1 VHAGDG
7 SSRVV
12 FPSFRSCCSH
22 HYRNVDQLNRLS
34 IPSRT
39 GLFCLSLLFLL
50 LSASIHT
57 GAQVP
62 DAKEQDLLHGSIFT
76 AQGQPAAEATVE
88 LRDLRG
94 IKIASA
100 LTDGTGGFEI
110 NSGAGPGEYFFL
122 VSSGYQI
129 SYEQVL
135 LAQPGLELSL
145 AMPARVASH
154 APAAGRYV
162 VSAKQLG
169 IPAKARE
176 RLAAAQESFRKL
188 KIDEAEREIDGAL
201 RADPDFAQAFAMRAF
216 VRLAQK
222 DANGAVEAARRAVSL
237 DAEDAESF
245 IALAMS
251 YNSLRE
257 FQEAENAAWR
267 ALSLR
272 PDSWHG
278 RLELAKAWYGQSRFV
293 VALREMDELTQDFP
307 DVHLVR
313 ANVLARLNREQE
325 AAGEF
330 KRFLQQAPEDPRG
343 EQVRRIVARVAGVV
357 PSSAVGP

>member
-1 VHAGDG
+1 MNAGDN
-7 SSRVV
+7 SSRAVH
-12 FPSFRSCCSH
+12 PTFRSCCSPYH
-22 HYRNVDQLNRLS
+22 RNVDQLNSLS
-34 IPSRT
+34 TASRT
-39 GLFCLSLLFLL
+39 GLFCLSLVFLL
-50 LSASIHT
+50 LSASVGA

-62 DAKEQDLLHGSIFT
+62 NAIEQNLLHGSIFT
-76 AQGQPAAEATVE
+76 AQGQPAVEAAVE

-100 LTDGTGGFEI
+100 LTDGTGNFEI
-110 NSGAGPGEYFFL
+110 DSGAAPGEYVFL
-122 VSSGYQI
+122 VSTGYQI
-129 SYEQVL
+129 RYEQVL

-145 AMPARVASH
+145 AMPAGTTSD
-154 APAAGRYV
+154 APATGRYV

-169 IPAKARE
+169 VPAKARE

-201 RADPDFAQAFAMRAF
+201 RSDPDFAQAFAMRAF
-216 VRLAQK
+216 IRLAQK

-237 DAEDAESF
+237 DSDDPESF
-245 IALAMS
+245 VALAMS

-272 PDSWHG
+272 PDSWQG

-293 VALREMDELTQDFP
+293 VALREMDELIQDFP

-330 KRFLQQAPEDPRG
+330 GRFLQQAPEDPRS
-343 EQVRRIVARVAGVV
+343 EQVRRIVARVAAVV
-357 PSSAVGP
+357 PSSAVRP

>member
-1 VHAGDG
+1 MHAGDG

-12 FPSFRSCCSH
+12 FPTLRSCCSH
-22 HYRNVDQLNRLS
+22 HYRNVDQLNSLS
-34 IPSRT
+34 TPSRIW
-39 GLFCLSLLFLL
+39 FCLSLVFLL

-62 DAKEQDLLHGSIFT
+62 DAKEQNLLHGSIFT
-76 AQGQPAAEATVE
+76 AQGQPAVEAAVE

-100 LTDGTGGFEI
+100 LTDGTGNFEI
-110 NSGAGPGEYFFL
+110 DSGAAPGEYVFL
-122 VSSGYQI
+122 VSTGYQI
-129 SYEQVL
+129 RYEQVL

-145 AMPARVASH
+145 AMPASAASH
-154 APAAGRYV
+154 PTTRRFI

-169 IPAKARE
+169 VPAKARE

-201 RADPDFAQAFAMRAF
+201 RADPTYAQAFAMRAF
-216 VRLAQK
+216 IRLAQK
-222 DANGAVEAARRAVSL
+222 DANGAAEAARRAVSL
-237 DAEDAESF
+237 DAEDPESF

-257 FQEAENAAWR
+257 FQEAENTAWR

-272 PDSWHG
+272 PDSWQG
-278 RLELAKAWYGQSRFV
+278 RLELAKAWYGQNRFV
-293 VALREMDELTQDFP
+293 VALREMDELIQDFP

-313 ANVLARLNREQE
+313 ANVLTRLNREQE

-330 KRFLQQAPEDPRG
+330 ERFLQQAPEDPRG

-357 PSSAVGP
+357 PSSTVRP